1 MKTLASVQ
9 SQSLLKQR
17 PAGLYGFSIIWIGQ
31 IISVLTSTMSHF
43 ALTIWL
49 FQETGSATAMGLMQ
63 VFFLTPFLL
72 ISPFAGAMVDRY
84 NRKLMMMVSDLAAVS
99 ATCGIL
105 VLQVTG
111 QLQFW
116 HLYIA
121 AILNGLGNTFQW
133 PAYSAAIST
142 MLPKE
147 HYGRA
152 NGMMSLIESGPGVFS
167 PILAG
172 ALLPVIGLT
181 GILLIDVA
189 TFTLAIGALLLV
201 HIPQPPSSQE
211 GRNARGSLKA
221 EAAFGFQYIF
231 ARPNLLALLGI
242 FFAGNL
248 FSGIGWSLFTP
259 LVLMRTGNNGSLF
272 GIVQSAAAVGG
283 VAGGLIMSPWG
294 GPKRRVNGL
303 LAAWFMSNLVGMT
316 VFGFGRGLEVWIPSI
331 LLVTVAG
338 PLVTGCSQA
347 IWQAKVEPD
356 LQGRVFAAR
365 QLIAWLT
372 QPVTPI
378 LAGILADFVFE
389 PGMQTEG
396 NLIASLFVSW
406 VGTGPGAGMS
416 LLFIFSGLLAALTAL
431 AGYGIPLTRNIEKA
445 IPDYDQ
451 KLTAPYTG
459 SKSAEPS
466 CS

>member
-167 PILAG
+167 PLLAG
-172 ALLPVIGLT
+172 AMLPVIGLT

-201 HIPQPPSSQE
+201 HIP
-211 GRNARGSLKA
+211 
-221 EAAFGFQYIF
+221 
-231 ARPNLLALLGI
+231 
-242 FFAGNL
+242 
-248 FSGIGWSLFTP
+248 
-259 LVLMRTGNNGSLF
+259 
-272 GIVQSAAAVGG
+272 
-283 VAGGLIMSPWG
+283 
-294 GPKRRVNGL
+294 
-303 LAAWFMSNLVGMT
+303 
-316 VFGFGRGLEVWIPSI
+316 
-331 LLVTVAG
+331 
-338 PLVTGCSQA
+338 
-347 IWQAKVEPD
+347 
-356 LQGRVFAAR
+356 
-365 QLIAWLT
+365 
-372 QPVTPI
+372 
-378 LAGILADFVFE
+378 
-389 PGMQTEG
+389 
-396 NLIASLFVSW
+396 
-406 VGTGPGAGMS
+406 
-416 LLFIFSGLLAALTAL
+416 
-431 AGYGIPLTRNIEKA
+431 
-445 IPDYDQ
+445 
-451 KLTAPYTG
+451 
-459 SKSAEPS
+459 
-466 CS
+466 